1 MKKNQKRQLLA
12 SIEVRRIITSR
23 FTDGEPFAS
32 FNALCRELGFEPC
45 KGKRRKELEKEMRC
59 FFEWEKTGTANE
71 ICVTALYFN
80 APKES
85 RDRRTGVHTTPLN
98 DLMQR
103 AILQHIET
111 GTYTKSGILK
121 RLGILYTETGNE
133 GIEFSEFLDAYRGK
147 IFKLLN
153 SSFIQLE
160 KKQQATWTKTYL
172 RSDTWEV
179 VSAEVVSNYLQIKS
193 DVLVLLN
200 EPNEAMVFRHKR
212 WKQYAEQVDEAM
224 YDRYGYSICEKQVV
238 EIQSV
243 PEDLEPVNAR
253 ELLSAILEDMV
264 RNVDVGFRGF
274 GENRRLVRCR
284 REAEHLK
291 KLLLPES

>member
-1 MKKNQKRQLLA
+1 M
-12 SIEVRRIITSR
+12 
-23 FTDGEPFAS
+23 
-32 FNALCRELGFEPC
+32 
-45 KGKRRKELEKEMRC
+45 
-59 FFEWEKTGTANE
+59 
-71 ICVTALYFN
+71 
-80 APKES
+80 
-85 RDRRTGVHTTPLN
+85 
-98 DLMQR
+98 
-103 AILQHIET
+103 
-111 GTYTKSGILK
+111 
-121 RLGILYTETGNE
+121 
-133 GIEFSEFLDAYRGK
+133 
-147 IFKLLN
+147 
-153 SSFIQLE
+153 
-160 KKQQATWTKTYL
+160 
-172 RSDTWEV
+172 
-179 VSAEVVSNYLQIKS
+179 
-193 DVLVLLN
+193 LVLLN

-224 YDRYGYSICEKQVV
+224 YDRYGYSVCEKQVV

>member
-1 MKKNQKRQLLA
+1 M
-12 SIEVRRIITSR
+12 RRIITSR

-71 ICVTALYFN
+71 IRVTALYFD

-160 KKQQATWTKTYL
+160 KKQ
-172 RSDTWEV
+172 
-179 VSAEVVSNYLQIKS
+179 
-193 DVLVLLN
+193 
-200 EPNEAMVFRHKR
+200 
-212 WKQYAEQVDEAM
+212 
-224 YDRYGYSICEKQVV
+224 
-238 EIQSV
+238 
-243 PEDLEPVNAR
+243 
-253 ELLSAILEDMV
+253 
-264 RNVDVGFRGF
+264 
-274 GENRRLVRCR
+274 
-284 REAEHLK
+284 
-291 KLLLPES
+291 

>member
-1 MKKNQKRQLLA
+1 M
-12 SIEVRRIITSR
+12 
-23 FTDGEPFAS
+23 
-32 FNALCRELGFEPC
+32 
-45 KGKRRKELEKEMRC
+45 
-59 FFEWEKTGTANE
+59 
-71 ICVTALYFN
+71 
-80 APKES
+80 
-85 RDRRTGVHTTPLN
+85 
-98 DLMQR
+98 
-103 AILQHIET
+103 
-111 GTYTKSGILK
+111 K
-121 RLGILYTETGNE
+121 RLGILYTETVNE
-133 GIEFSEFLDAYRGK
+133 VIEFSEFLDAYRGK

-160 KKQQATWTKTYL
+160 KKQQAMWTKTYL

-179 VSAEVVSNYLQIKS
+179 VSAEIIPNYLQIKS
-193 DVLVLLN
+193 DVLVLLK

-212 WKQYAEQVDEAM
+212 WKQYAEQVDAAM
-224 YDRYGYSICEKQVV
+224 YDRYGYSVCEKQVV

-284 REAEHLK
+284 REAELLK

>member
-1 MKKNQKRQLLA
+1 M
-12 SIEVRRIITSR
+12 
-23 FTDGEPFAS
+23 
-32 FNALCRELGFEPC
+32 
-45 KGKRRKELEKEMRC
+45 
-59 FFEWEKTGTANE
+59 
-71 ICVTALYFN
+71 
-80 APKES
+80 
-85 RDRRTGVHTTPLN
+85 
-98 DLMQR
+98 
-103 AILQHIET
+103 
-111 GTYTKSGILK
+111 
-121 RLGILYTETGNE
+121 
-133 GIEFSEFLDAYRGK
+133 
-147 IFKLLN
+147 
-153 SSFIQLE
+153 
-160 KKQQATWTKTYL
+160 

-224 YDRYGYSICEKQVV
+224 YDRYGYSVCEKQVV

>member
-1 MKKNQKRQLLA
+1 
-12 SIEVRRIITSR
+12 
-23 FTDGEPFAS
+23 
-32 FNALCRELGFEPC
+32 
-45 KGKRRKELEKEMRC
+45 MRC

-71 ICVTALYFN
+71 ICVTALYFD

-160 KKQQATWTKTYL
+160 KKQQAMWTKTYL

-212 WKQYAEQVDEAM
+212 WKQYAEQVDAAM
-224 YDRYGYSICEKQVV
+224 YDRYGYSVCEKQVV

>member
-1 MKKNQKRQLLA
+1 
-12 SIEVRRIITSR
+12 
-23 FTDGEPFAS
+23 
-32 FNALCRELGFEPC
+32 
-45 KGKRRKELEKEMRC
+45 MRC

-71 ICVTALYFN
+71 IRVTALYFD

-111 GTYTKSGILK
+111 GTYTKSGVLK

-147 IFKLLN
+147 IFKLLS
-153 SSFIQLE
+153 SSFLQLE

-172 RSDTWEV
+172 RNDTWEAA
-179 VSAEVVSNYLQIKS
+179 SAEVVSNYLQIKL
-193 DVLVLLN
+193 DVLVLLK

-212 WKQYAEQVDEAM
+212 WKQYAEQVDAAM
-224 YDRYGYSICEKQVV
+224 YDRYGYSVCEKQVV

>member
-1 MKKNQKRQLLA
+1 M
-12 SIEVRRIITSR
+12 
-23 FTDGEPFAS
+23 
-32 FNALCRELGFEPC
+32 
-45 KGKRRKELEKEMRC
+45 
-59 FFEWEKTGTANE
+59 
-71 ICVTALYFN
+71 YFD

-103 AILQHIET
+103 ALLQHIET

-160 KKQQATWTKTYL
+160 KKQKATWTKTYL

-179 VSAEVVSNYLQIKS
+179 VSAEIIPNYLQIKS
-193 DVLVLLN
+193 DVLVLLK

-212 WKQYAEQVDEAM
+212 WKQYAEQVDAAM
-224 YDRYGYSICEKQVV
+224 YDRYGYSVCEKQVV

-284 REAEHLK
+284 REAKHLK